1 MIVDETTRVSGAP
14 PAFVRKPEERIE
26 RATERAWRMFFA
38 ACVAVVV
45 GMTAL
50 IFFYVFYQALA
61 GALEYGVSRFIVAAG
76 EGVDRAFAW
85 RPYENPPQ
93 LSIVPLVVGTAT
105 TAVPA
110 TLVAAALGLLAGG
123 YLSEV
128 AHPSVKNYVRPAVE
142 LFAAVP
148 TVVLG
153 FIAATIAATVAQ
165 ELFDPSNR
173 LNAFVASMGVALV
186 VVPSIASM
194 TEEALD
200 SPPPELRE
208 ASRAMGATRWTT
220 ATRVVVPAAGRDVV
234 AAVLIGLS
242 RALGETMIVLM
253 ATGNAPNVTANLFKS
268 VRTMTATVAAE
279 TGAGLSEGS
288 EHFAALFAVGAL
300 LLIATF
306 TLNVVAEVLLR
317 LTTKERAA
325 STRYR

>member
-1 MIVDETTRVSGAP
+1 MDDGTSLGLDASS
-14 PAFVRKPEERIE
+14 AFVRKRGVGSERG
-26 RATERAWRMFFA
+26 TERAWRLFFA
-38 ACVAVVV
+38 ACVALVV

-50 IFFYVFYQALA
+50 IFFYVFYQALE
-61 GALEYGVSRFIVAAG
+61 GVLEFGVSRFLTATR
-76 EGVDRAFAW
+76 EGVERAFMW

-93 LSIVPLVVGTAT
+93 LSIVPLIVGSVMTA
-105 TAVPA
+105 APA
-110 TLVAAALGLLAGG
+110 TLVAVVLGVLAGG

-142 LFAAVP
+142 LFAALP

-153 FIAATIAATVAQ
+153 FIAATIAATLAQ

-200 SPPPELRE
+200 STPPELRE

-220 ATRVVVPAAGRDVV
+220 ATRVVFPAAGRDVV

-253 ATGNAPNVTANLFKS
+253 ATGNAPNVTRQSFS
-268 VRTMTATVAAE
+268 
-279 TGAGLSEGS
+279 
-288 EHFAALFAVGAL
+288 
-300 LLIATF
+300 
-306 TLNVVAEVLLR
+306 
-317 LTTKERAA
+317 RASA
-325 STRYR
+325 R